1 MIIDKDGKITLIDE
15 NELYGL
21 YLDRGYDD
29 VMPFGEYK
37 QGFTE
42 SGCEVME
49 NKEGDKENG

>member
-1 MIIDKDGKITLIDE
+1 MIIDKDGKIILIDE

-21 YLDRGYDD
+21 YLDREYDD
-29 VMPFGEYK
+29 VMSFLEYK
-37 QGFTE
+37 QRFIE